1 MTEQVL
7 GANLYTYCTG
17 ARVCKTW
24 SAIQE
29 SDHCRILSLVLFGTG
44 EYGVDEMAEILQN
57 HASTQLTCLGF
68 WLNDD
73 VIDEE
78 KLMAQ
83 VSRYSSLLSLQITS
97 QGLENWNA
105 FNTVSV
111 SLVTLDLSPLWM
123 EYIEMHDGSEEPV
136 RDSHAL

>member
-1 MTEQVL
+1 
-7 GANLYTYCTG
+7 
-17 ARVCKTW
+17 
-24 SAIQE
+24 
-29 SDHCRILSLVLFGTG
+29 
-44 EYGVDEMAEILQN
+44 MAEILQN

-83 VSRYSSLLSLQITS
+83 VSRYSSLLSLQMTS

-123 EYIEMHDGSEEPV
+123 EYIDMHDGSEEPV